1 MKILLL
7 EDDIIFSEI
16 IEDYLKSL
24 NYTIKVVF
32 DYDSA
37 EELLYDNKY
46 DLLLLDINIPGGNG
60 LDLLENLRSMGHK
73 VPSIIITSFTNIDEI
88 ERAYKIGCDDY
99 IKKPF
104 ELKELRA
111 RIKYLENVH
120 NINFRGHIKISD
132 DITFDSYNMNIKKKN
147 KTIKIPKKEA
157 EIIRFFLLNKNRI
170 ITIDELIVNVWEFG
184 EEPSIATIRTYM
196 KNIRRVLEKDF
207 IETIKN
213 VGYKFNTTY

>member
-24 NYTIKVVF
+24 NYSVYPVF
-32 DYDSA
+32 DYDTA
-37 EELLYDNKY
+37 EELIYDNKY

-60 LDLLENLRSMGHK
+60 LDLLEKLRNTGYK
-73 VPSIIITSFTNIDEI
+73 VPSIIITSFTNINQI
-88 ERAYKIGCDDY
+88 ERAYNIGCDDY

-104 ELKELRA
+104 ELKELKA
-111 RIKYLENVH
+111 RIQYLENIH
-120 NINFRGHIKISD
+120 NINFQGNIQISD
-132 DITFDSYNMNIKKKN
+132 DITFDSYNMNIRKKDIL
-147 KTIKIPKKEA
+147 IKIPKKEA
-157 EIIRFFLLNKNRI
+157 EIVKFFLLNKNRI
-170 ITIDELIVNVWEFG
+170 ITIDELIINIWKYG
-184 EEPSIATIRTYM
+184 DEPSIATIRTYM